1 MPTHTQLQKIWL
13 LSDTVLYSEAV
24 AFMRRLVRDQG
35 CNPLPAAQVNG
46 LFSIAESQLYD
57 KLYAFVVH
65 QRDRDWQPSKRD
77 IKTFYTAL
85 EETLTNMQKRLRSDF
100 HLLGGSRKPGGQD
113 EADEQELM
121 ALLAREFIQ
130 HLLAENGLLS
140 IRAEEERQQ
149 RQRNQQAGRYQQ
161 QTGPAHHSPHRKTGG
176 RYGN

>member
-13 LSDTVLYSEAV
+13 LSDTVLYGEAV

-35 CNPLPAAQVNG
+35 CNPLPTSQVNG
-46 LFSIAESQLYD
+46 LLSIAESQMYD
-57 KLYAFVVH
+57 KLYEFVVH

-100 HLLGGSRKPGGQD
+100 HLLGGARRSGGQD

-130 HLLAENGLLS
+130 HLVAENDLLA
-140 IRAEEERQQ
+140 IRSEGRQQ
-149 RQRNQQAGRYQQ
+149 GQPCQQAGRYQQ
-161 QTGPAHHSPHRKTGG
+161 QTGLAHHSQHRQTGG
-176 RYGN
+176 RHGN